1 MLGGGN
7 PVGGANPAG
16 VGQALNYIG
25 NLVYAYSGDVT
36 LPGDLAN
43 EATMLQFE
51 TGPELMRGNITWGS
65 DTVGGNDTRIN
76 VSLNSERIFICRYA
90 AGDDE
95 SNDQPLD
102 VIIPP
107 YSKVLVTMAGEVSV
121 TATLLFTGELHA

>member
-1 MLGGGN
+1 MLGSGN

-16 VGQALNYIG
+16 VGQTLNYVG

-43 EATMLQFE
+43 EATMLSFT
-51 TGPELMRGNITWGS
+51 TGNEIMRGNITWGS

-76 VSLNSERIFICRYA
+76 VNMNSERIFICRYA

-102 VIIPP
+102 IIIPP
-107 YSKVLVTMAGEVSV
+107 FTKLEVKMAGEVAV
-121 TATLLFTGELHA
+121 VATLLFTGEIHA